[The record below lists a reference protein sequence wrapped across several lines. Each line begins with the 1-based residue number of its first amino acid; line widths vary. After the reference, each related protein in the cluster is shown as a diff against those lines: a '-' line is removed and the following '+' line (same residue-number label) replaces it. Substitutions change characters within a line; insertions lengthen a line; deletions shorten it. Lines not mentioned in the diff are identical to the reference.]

1 MSATPPTS
9 ILTSRLALRAARP
22 EHADAVFEA
31 YTGSVEASRYLQRT
45 THASVERTRA
55 TMEAWGELNWL
66 KMSRFV
72 WTIFN
77 NDETAIGLLLLFIE
91 SNTAEIHYGIGQS
104 HWGQCL
110 VTEAG
115 IAVMDW
121 IVNTSTL
128 PEVTTCCAAEYH
140 ASLRALE
147 KIGLE
152 RAAFL
157 PASLFLSATNTRK
170 DAWLYRWKR
179 VAR

>member
-45 THASVERTRA
+45 AHASVERTRA
-55 TMEAWGELNWL
+55 IMEAWGELNWL
-66 KMSRFV
+66 KASRFV

-77 NDETAIGLLLLFIE
+77 KDETAIGLFLLFLE
-91 SNTAEIHYGIGQS
+91 NNTAEIHYGIGQS
-104 HWGQCL
+104 DWGKGL
-110 VTEAG
+110 TTEAG

-121 IVNTSTL
+121 VVNTSSLT
-128 PEVTTCCAAEYH
+128 EVTTCCAAEH
-140 ASLRALE
+140 QTSLRVLE

-152 RAAFL
+152 RAEFL
-157 PASLFLSATNTRK
+157 PASLFLSATNARE
-170 DAWLYRWKR
+170 DAWLYQWKR
-179 VAR
+179 A